1 MMLYH
6 KNRTF
11 NSVLFMLQ
19 LYNQDK
25 NFMGVDLERK
35 YGSNGNMNLKKGHV
49 T

>member
-1 MMLYH
+1 
-6 KNRTF
+6 
-11 NSVLFMLQ
+11 MLQ